1 MWLYGARTG
10 DYCFSRTFPHSND
23 SGIMRRMLDE
33 EGLESAGEGL
43 NVAPVYEAPDRSAL
57 ITCPMDSQSP
67 GNSHPRLK
75 TGL

>member
-23 SGIMRRMLDE
+23 SGVMRRMLDE

-43 NVAPVYEAPDRSAL
+43 NVAPVFEAVSYTHLTLPTILRV
-57 ITCPMDSQSP
+57 
-67 GNSHPRLK
+67 
-75 TGL
+75 

>member
-23 SGIMRRMLDE
+23 SGIMRRKLDQ
-33 EGLESAGEGL
+33 EGLESAGEGRD
-43 NVAPVYEAPDRSAL
+43 VARVFEAPDRPAV
-57 ITCPMDSQSP
+57 ITCPADSQAAQD
-67 GNSHPRLK
+67 SHPRLK